1 MDRKGLLDKV
11 TFYGDLNKK
20 EPAVLRS
27 GSRTFQAE
35 APGSRKVVVN
45 LFCSRNR
52 RMELTI

>member
-1 MDRKGLLDKV
+1 MDKV